1 MDRKDNTRTDSE
13 TFSIQATLDLNKGD
27 KIWLEVDILAS
38 STVAKLYDDPRHF
51 THFTAILLQEDIIDS
66 LELYL

>member
-1 MDRKDNTRTDSE
+1 
-13 TFSIQATLDLNKGD
+13 
-27 KIWLEVDILAS
+27 LEVDLLTS
-38 STVAKLYDDPRHF
+38 SPVANLYDDFRHF